1 MAQIE
6 IRPANA
12 EDRDAVLAFCQN
24 TWEWGDYIERV
35 WDDWLHNPTG
45 SLIVA
50 TVGGKPVGIEH
61 LQMLSST
68 DAWLE
73 GIRVDPAYRRQGIA
87 KALSDAILVE
97 AMHRGATQARLATE
111 STNIASIT
119 MVERNF
125 WRRVAEFT
133 LYNAD
138 PLPVLSRRDIG
149 SDLPQLATQA
159 DLEEIILYLNTSSI
173 FPLSG
178 GLYYEGFTAYTI
190 SSDLI
195 ASKID
200 AKQLYLLR
208 RWDRLDGLA
217 FAEPRREWQGSRLYI
232 GYIDGTTDSISLLAY
247 TLRKQAADLGLER
260 VTAHIP
266 NLMMVQDAFLGAE
279 YEWNGSTFYTYER
292 NLV

>member
-1 MAQIE
+1 MPQIE
-6 IRPANA
+6 IRPARA

-35 WDDWLHNPTG
+35 WDDWLHNPDG

-50 TVGGKPVGIEH
+50 IADGKPVGIDH
-61 LQMLSST
+61 LQMLSTT

-87 KALSDAILVE
+87 KALSDAILLE
-97 AMHRGATQARLATE
+97 AMKRGATQARLVTE

-133 LYNAD
+133 MYNAE
-138 PLPVLSRRDIG
+138 PLAELSRRDIG
-149 SDLPQLATQA
+149 SDLSQLAAQA
-159 DLEEIILYLNTSSI
+159 DLEDIILYLNTSNI
-173 FPLSG
+173 FPLGG

-195 ASKID
+195 AAKIESKE
-200 AKQLYLLR
+200 LYILR

-232 GYIDGTTDSISLLAY
+232 GYIDGTTESISLLAY
-247 TLRKQAADLGLER
+247 ALRKQAADMHLDR
-260 VTAHIP
+260 VIAHIP
-266 NLMMVQDAFLGAE
+266 NLMMVQDALLGAE

-292 NLV
+292 NLI

>member
-1 MAQIE
+1 MPQIE
-6 IRPANA
+6 LRPARA
-12 EDRDAVLAFCQN
+12 EDRDAVLAFCNN
-24 TWEWGDYIERV
+24 TWEWGDYIEYV
-35 WDDWLHNPTG
+35 WDDWLHNPHG

-50 TVGGKPVGIEH
+50 IADGKPVGIEH
-61 LQMLSST
+61 LQMLNAT

-87 KALSDAILVE
+87 KALSDAILLE
-97 AMHRGATQARLATE
+97 AMNRGATQARLLTE

-119 MVERNF
+119 LVEHNF

-133 LYNAD
+133 PYHAE
-138 PLPVLSRRDIG
+138 PLTELSRRDIG

-159 DLEEIILYLNTSSI
+159 DLEDIILYLNTSNI

-178 GLYYEGFTAYTI
+178 GLYYESFTAYTI

-195 ASKID
+195 AAKID
-200 AKQLYLLR
+200 AGELYLLR

-217 FAEPRREWQGSRLYI
+217 FAEPRQERQGSTLSI
-232 GYIDGTTDSISLLAY
+232 GYIDGTTESISLLAY
-247 TLRKQAADLGLER
+247 ALRKQAADKGLER
-260 VTAHIP
+260 VSATIP

>member
-1 MAQIE
+1 MPQIE
-6 IRPANA
+6 IRPARA
-12 EDRDAVLAFCQN
+12 EDREAVLAFCQN

-35 WDDWLHNPTG
+35 WDDWLHDQNG

-50 TVGGKPVGIEH
+50 VVDGKPVGVDH
-61 LQMLSST
+61 LRMLSAT
-68 DAWLE
+68 EAWLE

-87 KALSDAILVE
+87 KALSDAILLE
-97 AMHRGATQARLATE
+97 AMNRGATQARLVTE

-133 LYNAD
+133 MYHAE
-138 PLPVLSRRDIG
+138 PLASLSRRDIG
-149 SDLPQLATQA
+149 ADRPQLATQA
-159 DLEEIILYLNTSSI
+159 DLEEIILYLNTSNI

-178 GLYYEGFTAYTI
+178 GLLYQGFTAYTI

-195 ASKID
+195 TAKIN
-200 AKQLYLLR
+200 AGELYLLR

-232 GYIDGTTDSISLLAY
+232 GYIDGTTESISLLAY
-247 TLRKQAADLGLER
+247 ALRKQAADMGLDR
-260 VTAHIP
+260 VTAHVP

-279 YEWNGSTFYTYER
+279 YEWTGSTFYTYER

>member
-1 MAQIE
+1 MPQIE
-6 IRPANA
+6 IRPARE

-24 TWEWGDYIERV
+24 TWQWGDYIERV
-35 WDDWLHNPTG
+35 WDDWLHNPDG
-45 SLIVA
+45 NLLVA
-50 TVGGKPVGIEH
+50 LAGGKPVGIEH
-61 LQMLSST
+61 LQMLSAT

-73 GIRVDPAYRRQGIA
+73 GIRVDPVYRHQGIA
-87 KALSDAILVE
+87 KALSDAILLE
-97 AMHRGATQARLATE
+97 AMNRGATQARLITE

-119 MVERNF
+119 LVEHNF

-133 LYNAD
+133 MYHAE
-138 PLPVLSRRDIG
+138 PLAELSRRDTS
-149 SDLPQLATQA
+149 SDLPQLAKQD
-159 DLEEIILYLNTSSI
+159 DLEEIILYLNTSNI

-178 GLYYEGFTAYTI
+178 GLFYEAFTAYTI

-200 AKQLYLLR
+200 AGQLYLLR

-247 TLRKQAADLGLER
+247 ALRKQAADMRLDHI
-260 VTAHIP
+260 TAHIP

-279 YEWNGSTFYTYER
+279 YEWDGATFYTYER
-292 NLV
+292 NLT